1 MSKIKTK
8 KLLTKVTE
16 YIQKEFG
23 YKVSD
28 SFSDFGDKFTVLK
41 KNPKC
46 LVDDN
51 VLTKELKY
59 FSICEFSVYHKN
71 NNNFYVILDYRENQP
86 FKKSK
91 YWINSN
97 LGFDLFFGRY
107 EFNNRNDFYNHI
119 FSDFGLTSFDR
130 RTLEGDRDVSLVS

>member
-8 KLLTKVTE
+8 KLLSKVTE
-16 YIQKEFG
+16 CIQKEFG

-46 LVDDN
+46 FVDDN

-59 FSICEFSVYHKN
+59 FSICEFAVYHKN
-71 NNNFYVILDYRENQP
+71 NNDFYVILDYRENQP
-86 FKKSK
+86 FQKSK
-91 YWINSN
+91 YWINPN
-97 LGFDLFFGRY
+97 LSFDLFFGRY

-130 RTLEGDRDVSLVS
+130 RRLEGDRVVSLIS